1 MLNTSEEARVPH
13 PGFFIEKIMSLYEII
28 ERILFGKQ
36 ERAIIET
43 ERQRIRRI
51 RKRIRKIEREK
62 PNELIYGDREELTKY
77 FTEKGYD
84 IETIGIGM
92 KILWK

>member
-1 MLNTSEEARVPH
+1 
-13 PGFFIEKIMSLYEII
+13 MSLYEII

-62 PNELIYGDREELTKY
+62 PEGMIYGDISELTEY
-77 FTEKGYD
+77 FSGKGYHV
-84 IETIGIGM
+84 IQKGIGIL
-92 KILWK
+92 IEWK